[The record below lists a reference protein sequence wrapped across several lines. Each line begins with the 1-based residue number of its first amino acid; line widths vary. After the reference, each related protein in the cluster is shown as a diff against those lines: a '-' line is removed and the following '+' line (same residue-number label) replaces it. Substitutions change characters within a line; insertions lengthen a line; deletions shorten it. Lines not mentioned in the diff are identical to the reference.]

1 MRHRGLC
8 QDFRSGSLYSG
19 REAVTGTGA
28 SLTEPGAPDSIS
40 SSGEAEAGSAG
51 KQPAEE

>member
-1 MRHRGLC
+1 M
-8 QDFRSGSLYSG
+8 
-19 REAVTGTGA
+19 REAVTE
-28 SLTEPGAPDSIS
+28 LTPRLTVQNAPDSIA

>member
-1 MRHRGLC
+1 MRTAVC
-8 QDFRSGSLYSG
+8 VPDFRSGSLYSG

-28 SLTEPGAPDSIS
+28 SFTRPGTPDSIS